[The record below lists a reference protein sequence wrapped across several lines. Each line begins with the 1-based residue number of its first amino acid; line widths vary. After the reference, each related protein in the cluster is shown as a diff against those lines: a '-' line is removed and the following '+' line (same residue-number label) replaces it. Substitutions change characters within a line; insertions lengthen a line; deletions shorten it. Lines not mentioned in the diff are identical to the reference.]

1 MLPQLLAQTLGLRF
15 SILLLRGVI
24 SRDGSRASRPERR
37 KVACR
42 KIMQGHTV
50 NAAAAAAMATIK
62 NTCVLNTKQN
72 A

>member
-24 SRDGSRASRPERR
+24 SSDGSRASRPERR

-42 KIMQGHTV
+42 KMQGHIV

-72 A
+72 AR